1 MKSNVHALSKDTNH
15 LTIDGQIRTQNSS
28 AVPSVYVKLTDTL
41 TREAQTALRSLVPH
55 VVLLIPHVVLLI
67 PPGPQNAPSWFNSI
81 DKKAFVKA
89 DLAIYCLVL
98 GVSG

>member
-41 TREAQTALRSLVPH
+41 TRVAQTALRSLV
-55 VVLLIPHVVLLI
+55 PHVVLLI